1 MTEAYGSLLAEMG
14 EEEQAIAMLK
24 KAIELSPE
32 AGHEKY
38 MYLGQLLE
46 GGEALTMT
54 RKGIDLLQQQLD
66 HMIAEGVEVEGGAA
80 EEPSG
85 SKRRAAKS
93 DDEGEEE
100 DMDGVEK
107 EEEDEGEEEEEGPT
121 TVEELREGLCSALC
135 SLAEMV
141 MGQTESL
148 EAGGE
153 ACEEVEALLA
163 RAAATCGASPEP
175 GQAMASLRYEQ
186 GRPEEALAQLQGSM
200 KLWFRGAED
209 EEGDEEGMAAEGA
222 AAAGRRD
229 EDEDAAQPSY
239 EFRFE
244 CAKLLLEL
252 DEATDSAI
260 QVCMVQGQPRGK
272 YKSQPKV
279 PTGLCEFKRLATLQ
293 SPSVGPW
300 PYMED

>member
-66 HMIAEGVEVEGGAA
+66 HMIVEGVEVEGGAA

-148 EAGGE
+148 EADGE

-163 RAAATCGASPEP
+163 RAAATCDASPEP

-209 EEGDEEGMAAEGA
+209 EEGDEEGMAEGAA

-229 EDEDAAQPSY
+229 EDEDMTQPSY

-252 DEATDSAI
+252 DEATDTAI
-260 QVCMVQGQPRGK
+260 QVCRM
-272 YKSQPKV
+272 
-279 PTGLCEFKRLATLQ
+279 Q
-293 SPSVGPW
+293 SRP
-300 PYMED
+300 

>member
-46 GGEALTMT
+46 GGEALAMT

-66 HMIAEGVEVEGGAA
+66 HMIAGGGEVEGSAA

-93 DDEGEEE
+93 DDEGEEN

-107 EEEDEGEEEEEGPT
+107 EEEDEGEEEEGEEGPT

-186 GRPEEALAQLQGSM
+186 GRPEEALAQLRGSM
-200 KLWFRGAED
+200 KLWFRV
-209 EEGDEEGMAAEGA
+209 EEEEVGDEEGMAEGSA
-222 AAAGRRD
+222 AAAGRMD
-229 EDEDAAQPSY
+229 EAEDAAQPSY

-252 DEATDSAI
+252 DEATDTAI
-260 QVCMVQGQPRGK
+260 QVCRM
-272 YKSQPKV
+272 
-279 PTGLCEFKRLATLQ
+279 Q
-293 SPSVGPW
+293 SRP
-300 PYMED
+300 